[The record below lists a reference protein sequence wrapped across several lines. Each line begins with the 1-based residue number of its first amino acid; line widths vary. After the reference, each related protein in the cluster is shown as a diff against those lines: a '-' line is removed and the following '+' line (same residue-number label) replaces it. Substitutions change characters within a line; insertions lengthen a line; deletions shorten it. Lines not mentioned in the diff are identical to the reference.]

1 MSSSGAQ
8 APPVT
13 PANQKRIHQI
23 GAIGLFLIL
32 AAYTLSTLDDLEL
45 QRSILGAAALIFGAA
60 YLLLSFRQK
69 LVLAVPPV
77 CLLLM
82 AAYGAAQ
89 TLWSPTKIAE
99 FGWFTTL
106 FWLVA
111 GIVALVAVQ
120 VFQSRS
126 VARAFRTAFA
136 LLGSGAC
143 LLELL
148 QQASHTNKYYWIF
161 QSRWAEI
168 FGPFGY
174 HNNFAAFVELSLPVT
189 LWLGLIHRKPNY
201 LFLLLA
207 GMQVGSVAACGS
219 RAGLLLVV
227 LEILT
232 ILPIAY
238 MKNRRAAIFPA
249 LGAAVALTVVFVL
262 IAGFHETQAKLESR
276 DQLGPRWQIDLS
288 SLAMIRA
295 HPLLGWGLGTY
306 VPVYPMFARYDD
318 GTYVNR
324 AHNDWLEWTAEG
336 GIFFSGL
343 MLVVFIWSFRPAIRS
358 GWGIGLVAICLH
370 ALVDYPFARMGVCGW
385 YFALAGMLA
394 WWDPHEDDHRS
405 RHRRRSQQELEEF
418 DVAGQLNAPD

>member
-1 MSSSGAQ
+1 MSSSGAHT
-8 APPVT
+8 PPVT
-13 PANQKRIHQI
+13 LPINKRISQI
-23 GAIGLFLIL
+23 GAIALFLVL

-45 QRSILGAAALIFGAA
+45 QRTIMGAVALAFGAV
-60 YLLLSFRQK
+60 YLMVSFRQR
-69 LVLAVPPV
+69 LVLAVPPI

-89 TLWSPTKIAE
+89 TLWSPAKIVN
-99 FGWFTTL
+99 FGWFATL

-111 GIVALVAVQ
+111 GLIALVAVQ

-126 VARAFRTAFA
+126 VSRHFRIAFA
-136 LLGSGAC
+136 IFGGAVC

-148 QQASHTNKYYWIF
+148 QQGAHTSKYYGLF

-227 LEILT
+227 LEVLAV
-232 ILPIAY
+232 LPIAY
-238 MKNRRAAIFPA
+238 MKNRRAAILPA
-249 LGAAVALTVVFVL
+249 LGAAVGLTVVFVL
-262 IAGFHETQAKLESR
+262 IAGFHETEAKLEQR

-306 VPVYPMFARYDD
+306 VPVYPKFALYDD

-343 MLVVFIWSFRPAIRS
+343 MLVVFIWSLRPAIRS
-358 GWGIGLVAICLH
+358 GWGIGLIAVCLH

-385 YFALAGMLA
+385 YFALVGMLA
-394 WWDPHEDDHRS
+394 CWDPHEDDHRS
-405 RHRRRSQQELEEF
+405 RHRISREELDAV
-418 DVAGQLNAPD
+418 DVGGQLSAPD

>member
-1 MSSSGAQ
+1 MSSSGVQ

-13 PANQKRIHQI
+13 LSAIHKRIQQF
-23 GAIGLFLIL
+23 GAVALFLVL

-45 QRSILGAAALIFGAA
+45 QRSIMGTVALAFGAV
-60 YLLLSFRQK
+60 YLVVSFRER

-89 TLWSPTKIAE
+89 TMWSPAKIVN
-99 FGWFTTL
+99 FGWFATS

-111 GIVALVAVQ
+111 GLIALVAVQ

-126 VARAFRTAFA
+126 VTRHFRTAFA
-136 LLGSGAC
+136 IFGGAVC

-148 QQASHTNKYYWIF
+148 QQGAHTNKYYGLF

-174 HNNFAAFVELSLPVT
+174 HNNFAAFIELSLPVT
-189 LWLGLIHRKPNY
+189 LWLGLVHRKPNY

-219 RAGLLLVV
+219 RAGLLLAV
-227 LEILT
+227 LEVLT
-232 ILPIAY
+232 VLPIAY
-238 MKNRRAAIFPA
+238 MKNRRAAILPA
-249 LGAAVALTVVFVL
+249 LGAAVGLTVIFVL
-262 IAGFHETQAKLESR
+262 IAGFHVTQAKLEQR

-306 VPVYPMFARYDD
+306 VPVYPKFARYDD

-343 MLVVFIWSFRPAIRS
+343 MLVVFIWSLRPAIRS
-358 GWGIGLVAICLH
+358 GWGIGVIAICLH

-385 YFALAGMLA
+385 YFALVSMLA
-394 WWDPHEDDHRS
+394 CWDPHEDDHRPR
-405 RHRRRSQQELEEF
+405 RHIRSEEL
-418 DVAGQLNAPD
+418 DAVDAGGQLSAPD

>member
-1 MSSSGAQ
+1 M
-8 APPVT
+8 
-13 PANQKRIHQI
+13 
-23 GAIGLFLIL
+23 GAIGLFLVL

-45 QRSILGAAALIFGAA
+45 ERSIMGTVALAFGAV
-60 YLLLSFRQK
+60 YLVVSFRQR
-69 LVLAVPPV
+69 LVLALPPV

-82 AAYGAAQ
+82 AAFGAAQ
-89 TLWSPTKIAE
+89 TLWSSTKIVH

-111 GIVALVAVQ
+111 GLIALVAVQ

-126 VARAFRTAFA
+126 VARLFRRAFA
-136 LLGSGAC
+136 AFGGAVC
-143 LLELL
+143 VLALLE
-148 QQASHTNKYYWIF
+148 QASHTNKYYWIF
-161 QSRWAEI
+161 QSRWGEI

-174 HNNFAAFVELSLPVT
+174 HNNFAAFVELSLPIT

-201 LFLLLA
+201 VFLILS

-219 RAGLLLVV
+219 RAGLALVILEV
-227 LEILT
+227 LA
-232 ILPIAY
+232 ILPLAY
-238 MKNRRAAIFPA
+238 LKNRRAAILPA
-249 LGAAVALTVVFVL
+249 LGAALALTALFVL
-262 IAGFHETQAKLESR
+262 LAGFHVTQAKLEQK
-276 DQLGPRWQIDLS
+276 DQLGPRWEIDLS

-306 VPVYPMFARYDD
+306 VPVYPKFARYDD

-343 MLVVFIWSFRPAIRS
+343 MLVVFVWSLRPAIRS
-358 GWGIGLVAICLH
+358 GWGIGVIAVCLH

-385 YFALAGMLA
+385 YFALVGMLVC
-394 WWDPHEDDHRS
+394 WSPDEDDHRS
-405 RHRRRSQQELEEF
+405 RHRRQHDEELDEM
-418 DVAGQLNAPD
+418 DVAGQLNASE

>member
-1 MSSSGAQ
+1 MSSPGAQ
-8 APPVT
+8 DPPVT
-13 PANQKRIHQI
+13 YSSHKRSHQM
-23 GAIGLFLIL
+23 GAIGLFIVL

-45 QRSILGAAALIFGAA
+45 QRSILGAVALGLGAI
-60 YLLLSFRQK
+60 YLLTSFRDR

-89 TLWSPTKIAE
+89 TLWAPTKIVN
-99 FGWFTTL
+99 FGWFATL

-111 GIVALVAVQ
+111 GLIALVAVQ

-126 VARAFRTAFA
+126 VARHFRTGFA
-136 LLGSGAC
+136 IFGGAVC

-148 QQASHTNKYYWIF
+148 QQGSHTNRYYWIF

-174 HNNFAAFVELSLPVT
+174 HNNFARFIELSLPVT

-201 LFLLLA
+201 LFLLLG

-227 LEILT
+227 LEVLT
-232 ILPIAY
+232 ILPLAY

-262 IAGFHETQAKLESR
+262 VAGFHETQAKLEQR
-276 DQLGPRWQIDLS
+276 DQLGPRWQINLS

-306 VPVYPMFARYDD
+306 VPVYPKFARYDD

-336 GIFFSGL
+336 GILFPPSCWSSRFGVSGQPFVPAGCWVDRRL
-343 MLVVFIWSFRPAIRS
+343 FACRPGLSICADGCVRMVFRA
-358 GWGIGLVAICLH
+358 GWN
-370 ALVDYPFARMGVCGW
+370 
-385 YFALAGMLA
+385 AGMLESA
-394 WWDPHEDDHRS
+394 
-405 RHRRRSQQELEEF
+405 
-418 DVAGQLNAPD
+418 

>member
-8 APPVT
+8 APSASPST
-13 PANQKRIHQI
+13 HKRIHQL
-23 GAIGLFLIL
+23 GAVGLFLVL

-45 QRSILGAAALIFGAA
+45 QRTILGTVALAFGAI
-60 YLLLSFRQK
+60 YLALTFRQR
-69 LVLAVPPV
+69 LILAVPPV
-77 CLLLM
+77 CLLAM

-89 TLWSPTKIAE
+89 TLWAPTKIVN
-99 FGWFTTL
+99 FGWFATL

-111 GIVALVAVQ
+111 GLTALIAVQ

-126 VARAFRTAFA
+126 VTRHFRTAFA
-136 LLGSGAC
+136 LFGGAVC

-148 QQASHTNKYYWIF
+148 QQAAHTNKYYGLF
-161 QSRWAEI
+161 ESRWAEI

-174 HNNFAAFVELSLPVT
+174 HNNFAAFIELSLPVT

-219 RAGLLLVV
+219 RAGLVLVV
-227 LEILT
+227 MEVLAV
-232 ILPIAY
+232 LPIAF
-238 MKNRRAAIFPA
+238 MRNRRAAILPA
-249 LGAAVALTVVFVL
+249 LGAAVGLTAVFVL
-262 IAGFHETQAKLESR
+262 IAGFHETEAKLEQR

-288 SLAMIRA
+288 SLAMIRV

-306 VPVYPMFARYDD
+306 VPVYPKFARYDD

-336 GIFFSGL
+336 GIFFSSL
-343 MLVVFIWSFRPAIRS
+343 MLVVFIWSVPRAVRS
-358 GWGIGLVAICLH
+358 GWGIGLIAICLH
-370 ALVDYPFARMGVCGW
+370 AAVDYPFARMGVCGW
-385 YFALAGMLA
+385 YFALLGMLA
-394 WWDPHEDDHRS
+394 CWDPHEDDHRS
-405 RHRRRSQQELEEF
+405 RRRIGREEPEAV
-418 DVAGQLNAPD
+418 DVGGQLSAPE